1 MAFILLIALHSSS
14 FCTRRQ
20 HNESEQETDAAEK
33 QTDQEKRLGFIQI
46 SSWSSS
52 ACSSAGTR
60 NAKGSS
66 GSGTMPLETACFNI
80 HSDQRWERC
89 CSLWIAT
96 AVYKPADVFGNPE

>member
-46 SSWSSS
+46 SS
-52 ACSSAGTR
+52 
-60 NAKGSS
+60 
-66 GSGTMPLETACFNI
+66 
-80 HSDQRWERC
+80 
-89 CSLWIAT
+89 
-96 AVYKPADVFGNPE
+96 